1 MLASQSIVSL
11 KQDTNLSVGLSQLYV
26 EIAEAIAHFTDAEI
40 PNQHMPRGKMHQILS
55 FHKIRSYTPMFINQK
70 ICREKGG
77 HHVGNYD

>member
-26 EIAEAIAHFTDAEI
+26 EIAEATAHFTDAEI